1 MTKMT
6 IAAALAAAALLCACG
21 PKNPPHSGATSPVY
35 VETNTT
41 WDDGQAK

>member
-1 MTKMT
+1 MTKIT
-6 IAAALAAAALLCACG
+6 IAAALAAAALLCACATK
-21 PKNPPHSGATSPVY
+21 PTNPGATSPVY